1 MRERAA
7 ELGGSCV
14 IEPLPGGGTRVLARL
29 PLPDNERPPER
40 PGDGPNTAEG
50 NEGSTKEHA

>member
-14 IEPLPGGGTRVLARL
+14 VEPAPKAGTQVLVHL
-29 PLPDNERPPER
+29 PLP
-40 PGDGPNTAEG
+40 
-50 NEGSTKEHA
+50 KE